1 MTAIVYNFI
10 QLFIIILLAP
20 LVGGVIK
27 KVKAL
32 SQKRKGA
39 PVLQMYYDLS
49 KLIKKESV
57 VSETSSW
64 VYKATPYVVFSTAAA
79 GALLVPVSTLFPT
92 AAFSGDIILLF
103 YLLALGRFF
112 MCLAGLDTGS
122 TFGGMGSSREAMISS
137 LIEPS
142 ILISVFTIGLFAGST
157 SIYPMMASMK
167 MIGNPLFHPV
177 FIMTFVAM
185 IIIIIAETS
194 RIPVDDPATHLEL
207 TMVHEAMLLEYSG
220 RHLALM
226 EYGAAIKQL
235 ILVTLLVNLFMP
247 LDQLIPFSGIGAAC
261 ISIVFYFI
269 KVIFVAVIIAVT
281 EVSTV
286 KFRFFSI
293 PNLAAL
299 SFIFSFLGFLQYFVL
314 GR

>member
-1 MTAIVYNFI
+1 MEIMNNFI
-10 QLFIIILLAP
+10 QLLIILLMAP
-20 LVGGVIK
+20 MVGGIIK
-27 KVKAL
+27 KIKAL

-39 PVLQMYYDLS
+39 PVLQLYYDLY
-49 KLIKKESV
+49 KLMQKESV
-57 VSETSSW
+57 VSETASW
-64 VYKATPYVVFSTAAA
+64 IYRVTPYIVFVTAAA
-79 GALLVPVSTLFPT
+79 GALLVPVTTKLSTT
-92 AAFSGDIILLF
+92 GISGDIILLF
-103 YLLALGRFF
+103 YLLAMGRFF
-112 MCLAGLDTGS
+112 MCLSGLDTAS

-142 ILISVFTIGLFAGST
+142 VLVSMFTIGLIAGST
-157 SIYPMMASMK
+157 SISRMTEAMDA
-167 MIGNPLFHPV
+167 IGDPLFHPA
-177 FIMTFVAM
+177 FILTFIAM
-185 IIIIIAETS
+185 VIIILAETS

-235 ILVTLLVNLFMP
+235 ILITLLVNLFLP
-247 LDQLIPFSGIGAAC
+247 VDHLIQFTGVGAVLL
-261 ISIVFYFI
+261 SILLYLFRV
-269 KVIFVAVIIAVT
+269 VLVAMILAVT

-286 KFRFFSI
+286 KFRIFSI

-299 SFIFSFLGFLQYFVL
+299 SFILSFLGFLQYFVL